1 MEAKLIK
8 FLEAVIED
16 YNYYNEENPEQG
28 SAEWGCMAEMERVF
42 ADISLPLFVC
52 LQGFERDI
60 RELRK
65 LRLCKS
71 CPLSGCL

>member
-28 SAEWGCMAEMERVF
+28 SAEWGVWLKWNVHLL
-42 ADISLPLFVC
+42 ISA
-52 LQGFERDI
+52 
-60 RELRK
+60 
-65 LRLCKS
+65 KS
-71 CPLSGCL
+71 

>member
-28 SAEWGCMAEMERVF
+28 SAEWGYMYEMERVF
-42 ADISLPLFVC
+42 DDISKILKCTVRYD
-52 LQGFERDI
+52 GNGNARIEW
-60 RELRK
+60 
-65 LRLCKS
+65 
-71 CPLSGCL
+71 

>member
-28 SAEWGCMAEMERVF
+28 SAEWGYLVEMERVF
-42 ADISLPLFVC
+42 DDISKILKCTVLYDDN
-52 LQGFERDI
+52 GNASIEW
-60 RELRK
+60 
-65 LRLCKS
+65 
-71 CPLSGCL
+71 

>member
-42 ADISLPLFVC
+42 DDISKILKC
-52 LQGFERDI
+52 TI
-60 RELRK
+60 RYDGTGNASIEW
-65 LRLCKS
+65 
-71 CPLSGCL
+71 

>member
-28 SAEWGCMAEMERVF
+28 SAEWGSMVEMERVF
-42 ADISLPLFVC
+42 DDISKILKCTVRYD
-52 LQGFERDI
+52 GNGNARIEW
-60 RELRK
+60 
-65 LRLCKS
+65 
-71 CPLSGCL
+71 

>member
-28 SAEWGCMAEMERVF
+28 SAEWGCMVEMERVF
-42 ADISLPLFVC
+42 ADISKILKCTVRYD
-52 LQGFERDI
+52 GNGNARIEW
-60 RELRK
+60 
-65 LRLCKS
+65 
-71 CPLSGCL
+71 